1 MEDVKIWL
9 SETDKRSGRPSS
21 DKSQSQ
27 ETSLGGEMEVRE
39 HTGKEP
45 QSSLNPQNDVNDD
58 VLPSDSV
65 SNQGSRSSSRVSS
78 TSSARLRAEAEMAA
92 LLARQHMLKEKHSL
106 KEQEEQLSRKKEQLQ
121 LEADI
126 AATVAKVNVLR
137 TGSTMRSVA
146 SRKSNGMESYFK
158 TKGNSLEI
166 PNADVET
173 LVPQTLTK
181 GKAITGNAELQVKTV
196 QQNMKRERP
205 APSLVGPSDA
215 FGSIP
220 PLPKPQ
226 AAANENLSS
235 LPKRE
240 IQTFDGDPLHF
251 QAFMRSFEQVIEAK
265 TGDAGDCLH
274 YLAQYTKGQPNEL
287 VKSCQHMSESAGYV
301 KAKTLLYEHFGNG
314 HVIAS
319 AYLNKVHSWPLIRSE
334 DGKALQAYCLFL
346 RGCCNAME
354 EINDLSELNTPANML
369 AVIRRLPYKLKDKWR
384 TVACDIQERQHRRA
398 AFIDIVSF
406 LERQVK
412 IATDP
417 VFGNLCDVP
426 AIHLAAKGSNGGK
439 RSPHLRAKGSSF
451 ATTVSDVERQNQT
464 GAQDRHSTVKACFS
478 CKGGHT
484 LESCALLDKKPHN
497 EKISFLK
504 KNSICFGCLCTGH
517 ISKEC
522 RKRLSCKICGLRH
535 ASILHIHH
543 KEKNEVKPNNEA
555 DNIPVT
561 IQTSGLTG
569 AGEQDCKLAI
579 VPVKVKSKRGQR
591 IVETYAFLDQGSSA
605 SFCTVG
611 LIDKLNIAGRR
622 TKILLRTMGQ
632 EKMVDSFIVPELEV
646 AGLDSDMY
654 CDMPNLF
661 TQHKM
666 PVDLGNIP
674 NQQDLDDW
682 PHLKHV
688 HLPEIKANVELLIGM
703 NMPRALEP
711 LEVIRSVGDGP
722 FAIRTVLGWTVNGPL
737 NRECCGRPG
746 CLATVT
752 ANRVSAV
759 TLDKLWKQQFKMD
772 FPESSDGEQM
782 GLSKEDLKFLELAS
796 KTVTLR
802 DGHNSIALPLRD
814 RDIRMPDNR
823 AIAEQRALGLKKRF
837 IRDKDFHKDYTA
849 FVTDLISRGYA
860 KRVPVAE
867 LEHSDGKLWYIPHHG
882 VYHPTKGKMR
892 GVSLNAQLLSGP
904 DLTNGLVGVL
914 TRFRKEPIV
923 LMSDIEA
930 MFHQVH
936 VPEEDADRLRFLWCP
951 GGDFNQSMQ
960 EYRMG
965 VHLFGAT
972 SSPSCANYALRKCAE
987 DNKAYFSQQVTDT
1000 ILYSFYVDDCL
1011 ASICSEE
1018 EAINLYSGLR
1028 DICAKGGFHLTKWI
1042 SNSCSVLAVIP
1053 EEERA
1058 NEVKDLD
1065 LDCDLLP
1072 VELAL
1077 GVRWCL
1083 QSDAFKFCISIPNR
1097 PLTRRGILSTVSSFY
1112 DPLGFLAPV
1121 IFTAKRILQDLCQRG
1136 IGWDD
1141 AIPSAV
1147 AEEWKSWVE
1156 ELHLLNNISIGRC
1169 LKPPDF
1175 GETTTAQLHH
1185 FADASEKGYGA
1196 VTYLLLHNSRSQT
1209 HSSFIMGKS
1218 RVAPLKPVTIPRM
1231 ELTAAVVAV
1240 RMDRMWRR
1248 ELRLPLLNSVFWTDS
1263 TAVLKYINNETSR
1276 FRVFV
1281 ANRVSEILK
1290 ASSASQWRY
1299 VNTTH
1304 NPADLASRGMKAET
1318 FLRDTEWISGPAFLI
1333 QPENNWPVNP
1343 ENLQEPS
1350 HEDPEVKASAAINV
1364 SQVHDDDH
1372 PLTLLIHRASSW
1384 TRLIRVMGWIL
1395 RFKTLLL
1402 HHRKIHFQSAP
1413 DTIQSEDAQHKV
1425 EFWHGFLS
1433 LGEIEDAEIQIIKFC
1448 QRKSYAEE
1456 ISCLQRG
1463 ESVKRSSHIYKLN
1476 PVLEDDVLRV
1486 GGRLSRAVMS
1496 EDSKH
1501 PVIIAKELHIS
1512 NLILQHIHKEVGHGG
1527 RNHILSKLHQK
1538 YWIPGAGTL
1547 IRSIMSRCVT
1557 CRRFHGAAGQQQ
1569 MAELPESR
1577 VTPEKPPFSFV
1588 GVDYFG
1594 PFEVKHGRSLV
1605 KRYGVIF
1612 NCLAIRAVHIEVASS
1627 LDTDSFINALRR
1639 FIARRGQ
1646 VQELRSDN
1654 GTNFVGAE
1662 RELRRAMEEWNQE
1675 KISDALSLKG
1685 VKWIFNPPTGSHH
1698 GGAWE
1703 RLIRSVRKVL
1713 NSTLQTQHLDE
1724 EGLQTALCEVESIL
1738 NSRPITLESTD
1749 PNDLEALT
1757 PNHLLLLKSN
1767 PSLPPGLFRRDD
1779 LYARKRWRQVQYI
1792 SDLFWK
1798 RWTKEYL
1805 PQLQQRQKWGR
1816 IKRNFVP
1823 GDVVLIV
1830 DDSAPR
1836 GSWIIGRVTGAV
1848 PDEKGLVRQVWIKT
1862 PTSHVC
1868 RPVTKICLLHETSDP

>member
-9 SETDKRSGRPSS
+9 SETDKCSGRPSF
-21 DKSQSQ
+21 DKAQSQ
-27 ETSLGGEMEVRE
+27 ETSLGGEMELLE
-39 HTGKEP
+39 HPGKEP
-45 QSSLNPQNDVNDD
+45 QSSLDPQNDVNDD

-65 SNQGSRSSSRVSS
+65 SNQGSRSSSRK
-78 TSSARLRAEAEMAA
+78 
-92 LLARQHMLKEKHSL
+92 LKWPPCSH
-106 KEQEEQLSRKKEQLQ
+106 
-121 LEADI
+121 
-126 AATVAKVNVLR
+126 VLR

-158 TKGNSLEI
+158 TKGNSLEFLD
-166 PNADVET
+166 ADAET
-173 LVPQTLTK
+173 FVPQTLTK
-181 GKAITGNAELQVKTV
+181 GNIITGNAELQVKTV
-196 QQNMKRERP
+196 QQTMKREKP
-205 APSLVGPSDA
+205 APALMGPSDA
-215 FGSIP
+215 FRSIP

-226 AAANENLSS
+226 AAHPVANENLLSIMEKQNELTCMLVHQQSLSS

-398 AFIDIVSF
+398 AFTDIVSF

-426 AIHLAAKGSNGGK
+426 ATHLSAKGSNGGK

-464 GAQDRHSTVKACFS
+464 GAQDRRSPVKACFF

-543 KEKNEVKPNNEA
+543 KKKNEVKPDNEA

-611 LIDKLNIAGRR
+611 LMDKLNIAGRR

-632 EKMVDSFIVPELEV
+632 EKVVDSFIVPELEV

-759 TLDKLWKQQFKMD
+759 TLDTLWKQQFKMD
-772 FPESSDGEQM
+772 FPESSNDEQM

-802 DGHNSIALPLRD
+802 DGHYSIALPLKD

-837 IRDKDFHKDYTA
+837 IRDKNFHKDYTA
-849 FVTDLISRGYA
+849 FMTDLISRGYA

-867 LEHSDGKLWYIPHHG
+867 LERSDGKLWYIPHHG

-892 GVSLNAQLLSGP
+892 VVFDCAASFQGVSLNAQLLSGP

-936 VPEEDADRLRFLWCP
+936 VPEEDADLLRFLWWP
-951 GGDFNQSMQ
+951 SGDFNQSMQ

-1018 EAINLYSGLR
+1018 KAINLYSGLR

-1042 SNSCSVLAVIP
+1042 SNSRSVLAVIP

-1072 VELAL
+1072 VERAL

-1112 DPLGFLAPV
+1112 DPLGFLAP
-1121 IFTAKRILQDLCQRG
+1121 
-1136 IGWDD
+1136 DD

-1147 AEEWKSWVE
+1147 AEEWKTWVE

-1175 GETTTAQLHH
+1175 GETITAQLHH

-1196 VTYLLLHNSRSQT
+1196 VTYLLLHNSCSQT

-1276 FRVFV
+1276 FLVFV

-1318 FLRDTEWISGPAFLI
+1318 FLRDTEWISGPVFLT

-1343 ENLQEPS
+1343 ENLKELP
-1350 HEDPEVKASAAINV
+1350 HEDPEVKVSAAINV

-1372 PLTLLIHRASSW
+1372 PLTPLIHRASSW

-1395 RFKTLLL
+1395 RFKILLL
-1402 HHRKIHFQSAP
+1402 HRRKIHFQSAS

-1425 EFWHGFLS
+1425 DFRHGFLS
-1433 LGEIEDAEIQIIKFC
+1433 LGEIEDAEMQIIKFC

-1527 RNHILSKLHQK
+1527 RNHILSKLHKK

-1594 PFEVKHGRSLV
+1594 PFEVKRGRSLV

-1612 NCLAIRAVHIEVASS
+1612 TCLAIRAVHIK
-1627 LDTDSFINALRR
+1627 
-1639 FIARRGQ
+1639 

-1662 RELRRAMEEWNQE
+1662 RELRRAMEEWNQQR
-1675 KISDALSLKG
+1675 ISDALSLKG

-1767 PSLPPGLFRRDD
+1767 PSLPPGLFRRDN

-1798 RWTKEYL
+1798 RWVKEYL
-1805 PQLQQRQKWGR
+1805 PQLQQHQKWGG

-1836 GSWIIGRVTGAV
+1836 GSWIIGRVTGAA

-1868 RPVTKICLLHETSDP
+1868 RPVTKICLLQETSDP